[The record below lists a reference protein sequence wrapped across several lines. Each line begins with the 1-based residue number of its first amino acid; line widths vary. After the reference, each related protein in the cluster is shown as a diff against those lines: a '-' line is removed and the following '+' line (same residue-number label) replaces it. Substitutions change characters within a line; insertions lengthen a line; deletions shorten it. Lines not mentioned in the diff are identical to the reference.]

1 MFSPDLIELCAG
13 TAAVSLAAMGASKF
27 PCSRVG
33 NKVCYVDPILEE
45 LGISGRIEQV
55 LLVEADQRLA
65 SLMIALFQQKSR
77 EQMVRDISAIVGEE
91 ARVVWNQ
98 AKDGTSPADT
108 LLWLA
113 GARGGVG
120 GFKGA
125 HCLRPNVD
133 GFIPSRR
140 SLIKRLECFQCPGEA
155 RVIITDVSLLNPA
168 LFAPAAV
175 YIDPPYQGRQGY
187 RAKLCEPVQEIAQR
201 WAKHGHR
208 VVVSEAF
215 PLPGRVSC
223 RDITK
228 ERRGQ
233 TRRSLTVCDSE
244 WLSVFNI

>member
-1 MFSPDLIELCAG
+1 
-13 TAAVSLAAMGASKF
+13 MGASKF

-113 GARGGVG
+113 GARGGVA
-120 GFKGA
+120 GFKA
-125 HCLRPNVD
+125 HCLPSD
-133 GFIPSRR
+133 IDSFIPSRR
-140 SLIKRLECFQCPGEA
+140 SLIKCLECFQCPGEA
-155 RVIITDVSLLNPA
+155 RVIVTDVSLLNPA

-175 YIDPPYQGRQGY
+175 YIDPPYQGKRGYY
-187 RAKLCEPVQEIAQR
+187 RAKLREPVQEIAQR

-208 VVVSEAF
+208 VVVSETF
-215 PLPGRVSC
+215 PLPGSVSC

-228 ERRGQ
+228 DPRGHK
-233 TRRSLTVCDSE
+233 RRSLISCNSE